1 MKKKDQILL
10 ENAYEQTLLNEGMLS
25 SGIKAVLQPLFNN
38 LFVKIK
44 EKSPEA
50 FAKLAAVK
58 TPQELLGLINS
69 YKQGSG
75 APQQHSEGIQ
85 DVIGKVKQ
93 AVASLVE
100 LLEVAGNIGAVFSGL
115 GAIMSLLEYAYSGTP
130 NYGMMLAGLLLV
142 AIQFAANAGMAM
154 AGQGTPRNRWP
165 M

>member
-100 LLEVAGNIGAVFSGL
+100 RLEVVGNIGTIFAGL
-115 GAIMSLLEYAYSGTP
+115 GGIMALLEYGSSGTP
-130 NYGMMLAGLLLV
+130 NYGMMVAGLFMT
-142 AIQFAANAGMAM
+142 AIQLAANVGMDI